1 MRASIRVDSIQPT
14 RMKTIAA
21 ILLNFLF
28 CAAPAAFAD
37 QAPDSAE
44 PTSVWIS
51 PGFWSHHFNR
61 SAGYREDN
69 IGLGAEW
76 DISRS
81 AFVQAGS
88 YINSDRART
97 RYVGG
102 AWEPLEFGGVR
113 LGLYGGAFDG
123 YPAMRAGGWFLAAFP
138 VVSYRTDRLGINLT
152 VIPTYQNRLHGA
164 IVVQALF
171 RVW

>member
-1 MRASIRVDSIQPT
+1 MGSVRWMSARV
-14 RMKTIAA
+14 IAL
-21 ILLNFLF
+21 IVLPCFLV
-28 CAAPAAFAD
+28 AAPAAY
-37 QAPDSAE
+37 AE
-44 PTSVWIS
+44 TSRDAAGATSVWIS
-51 PGFWSHHFNR
+51 PGFWSRHFDRN
-61 SAGYREDN
+61 AGYREDN

-76 DISRS
+76 DISGDWF
-81 AFVQAGS
+81 AQTGS

-102 AWEPLEFGGVR
+102 AWEPLEHWGVR

-123 YPAMRAGGWFLAAFP
+123 YPAMREGGWFLAAFP
-138 VVSYRTDRLGINLT
+138 VLSYRTERIGLNLT

-164 IVVQALF
+164 VVAQVLV